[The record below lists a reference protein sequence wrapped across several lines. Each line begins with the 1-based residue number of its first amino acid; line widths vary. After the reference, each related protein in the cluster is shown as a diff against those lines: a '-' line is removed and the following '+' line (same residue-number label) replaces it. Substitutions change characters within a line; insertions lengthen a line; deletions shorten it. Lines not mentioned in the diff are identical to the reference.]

1 MRYSAVVALI
11 GLSGSWA
18 VAPGRRF
25 RALASSSCLDAA
37 REVPAGLSA
46 SLIAVPPLVARL
58 LLSDGR
64 AVARCWP
71 PPRRADAPLF
81 RQALLGDRSR
91 LAAVSRRPLVD
102 AASFEPSVD
111 SSLCLDPGL

>member
-18 VAPGRRF
+18 VAPWRRF

-46 SLIAVPPLVARL
+46 SLIAEPPLVARL

-64 AVARCWP
+64 AVARC
-71 PPRRADAPLF
+71 
-81 RQALLGDRSR
+81 
-91 LAAVSRRPLVD
+91 RPLPAA
-102 AASFEPSVD
+102 AASRGRA
-111 SSLCLDPGL
+111 LIQRGAPGRPFPTRRSQPPAARRYRLVRAFGR